1 MTLPVDTPRQR
12 HRHVPAAP
20 MTTVHDS
27 IAALVEQEGW
37 RAEGDAAR
45 VHYDGGGDRFAVE
58 FYANAERVLYWT
70 VPSANPMRPPP
81 QPPLFPASRSP
92 TRSGGASARTSTPPA
107 STPTWSVARS
117 DLASGL
123 ATSLSPPVPSPF
135 VSLYPLI
142 TRSSARYRRFPPIC
156 FGSKET
162 YLPHDT
168 IWNDNE

>member
-70 VPSANPMRPPP
+70 VPSAE
-81 QPPLFPASRSP
+81 
-92 TRSGGASARTSTPPA
+92 
-107 STPTWSVARS
+107 S
-117 DLASGL
+117 D
-123 ATSLSPPVPSPF
+123 ATAATAAPVPREQVPD
-135 VSLYPLI
+135 PL
-142 TRSSARYRRFPPIC
+142 RRRIREDLDAAGVDPDV
-156 FGSKET
+156 ERR
-162 YLPHDT
+162 
-168 IWNDNE
+168 EV